1 MRFLEYLQPGPL
13 YASVNDRWPGL
24 HLFGLLRLSFVVSL
38 FKKSIHFLEI
48 PENDEPSGDK
58 PEAENSEIHIF
69 LENKRYPRGGESSE
83 RTVIPQAD
91 TSRATGAA
99 SNG

>member
-38 FKKSIHFLEI
+38 FKKSIHFLVI
-48 PENDEPSGDK
+48 PEDDEPFGDK
-58 PEAENSEIHIF
+58 PKAENSEIHIF
-69 LENKRYPRGGESSE
+69 LENSYIFE
-83 RTVIPQAD
+83 
-91 TSRATGAA
+91 
-99 SNG
+99 